1 MIIGGEKHDLKGKII
16 IFNSGLFYHLA
27 QTEIEVSMK
36 LSKHIIKKGFL
47 FLSSILVLE
56 LVLAC
61 SPTDLAL
68 STEVSQVKIPNDV
81 TNTPESQSL
90 PIEEV
95 PLEQH
100 EFTTDLVPMFYYDYD
115 FTYVIDYQRSKY
127 VKLDFNQVNS
137 KYYTSLRNNGNEISF
152 FDIVS
157 RQNVQTVHKS
167 DCNYLAI
174 HFLAGDYLLTHCKE
188 RTCPPRES
196 TIQFWHVPSNKLIKS
211 FEVGSETGCYSYLDS
226 IVSPDGR
233 FVLLTG
239 TLLTN
244 LFSIDPPEE
253 IEIDEYMGIFFN
265 PSADNEFFVGN
276 DRDLFKWVDNGFNFV
291 ESVGTPY
298 SSNYLSVSAGAK
310 QMAYRDSSS
319 DPNALVV
326 YDRENQKEV
335 LRVYE
340 SDIMGGDGMINN
352 TAFSHD
358 GQLLLIS
365 GEQDD
370 EQIVLLLDI
379 STMNILYSNQTQ
391 NMIARPR
398 VINLPES
405 VRDAWDWQDY

>member
-1 MIIGGEKHDLKGKII
+1 
-16 IFNSGLFYHLA
+16 
-27 QTEIEVSMK
+27 MK
-36 LSKHIIKKGFL
+36 LTEYIIKKSFL
-47 FLSSILVLE
+47 FLSSILVLG
-56 LVLAC
+56 LVFAC
-61 SPTDLAL
+61 SPSDLAL
-68 STEVSQVKIPNDV
+68 NTEVSQVQIPNDL

-90 PIEEV
+90 NIEEV

-100 EFTTDLVPMFYYDYD
+100 EFTADLVPMFYFDSD
-115 FTYVIDYQRSKY
+115 FAYVIDYQRSKY
-127 VKLDFNQVNS
+127 VKLDFQQINS
-137 KYYTSLRNNGNEISF
+137 QYYTSPRNNGDEIFF

-157 RQNVQTVHKS
+157 RQNVQTVYKS
-167 DCNYLAI
+167 DCNYLDN

-196 TIQFWHVPSNKLIKS
+196 TIQFWHVPSNELIKS
-211 FEVGSETGCYSYLDS
+211 FEIGSETGCHSYLDS

-239 TLLTN
+239 TLLTS
-244 LFSIDPPEE
+244 LFSINPPEE
-253 IEIDEYMGIFFN
+253 IEIDEYMGNFFN
-265 PSADNEFFVGN
+265 PSADNEFFVAN
-276 DRDLFKWVDNGFNFV
+276 DCELYKWMDNGFKFI

-298 SSNYLSVSAGAK
+298 SLNYLSVSAGA
-310 QMAYRDSSS
+310 QRMAYRDLSS

-335 LRVYE
+335 LRVNE
-340 SDIMGGDGMINN
+340 SDIMQGDGTINN

-365 GEQDD
+365 GEQND

-379 STMNILYSNQTQ
+379 GKMNILYSNRTQ
-391 NMIARPR
+391 NIIARPR

-405 VRDAWDWQDY
+405 VRDSWDWQDY